1 MSTSTEVHAVLA
13 NGLPP
18 VAGKAYAFDL
28 TVVLSLALLLRL
40 LTYNGLLGSDDG
52 TYLGRAIDVA
62 KGHWSSAN
70 YNGALRYGFNI
81 PAGLFVWLFGT
92 SAFAANLWP
101 LLCSLIEVGAA
112 YAIATSVLDRRAGL
126 FAALLLATAP
136 LHIAVATRIHA
147 DSVVS
152 MFITVSFVLLWFGW
166 LRRDTRLLFAS
177 GLAIGGIFW
186 AKELVAVL
194 WLAFVPLLW
203 MFRGRWR
210 DTLPVIGGLLLTL
223 LLHGLLMTWIAGDP
237 LHLVKTVLG
246 QVNTNFIGEM
256 KGEDAAGYYLRY
268 LFVDVRHNGL
278 IALLALAALWFVPTE
293 LRSRGI
299 ARTGFGFVL
308 AWLVSVLLVLS
319 VFPVS
324 LDPLRFVMKQSNYI
338 TLFLAPMAVLAGL
351 ALASMPRPLAMP
363 LLLLSALIGVFL
375 GLMQQAD
382 YRAFGA
388 NSKSLGE
395 WAASQSQ
402 PVVVVGSVNN
412 ASLGP
417 LWARHQVGGRPV
429 LIESF
434 RDLAKPAAQA
444 AVREAAPGSLYA
456 VLDAQTMSWQGG
468 DTLVKG
474 ALPCW
479 EWQSKISPLGLGAG
493 NIVAAYVVK
502 LAHAGVASG
511 LPKMNAIASAFEVL
525 ALPKPADLYRVA
537 GADPL
542 CRAE

>member
-1 MSTSTEVHAVLA
+1 MARAVPA
-13 NGLPP
+13 AGLPLTAAK
-18 VAGKAYAFDL
+18 VYAFDL
-28 TVVLSLALLLRL
+28 AAVLTLALVLRL
-40 LTYNGLLGSDDG
+40 LTYNGLFGSDDG

-62 KGHWSSAN
+62 SGTWASAN

-81 PAGLFVWLFGT
+81 PAGLFVWLFGP
-92 SAFAANLWP
+92 SAFVANLWP
-101 LLCSLIEVGAA
+101 LLCSLIEVGAV
-112 YAIATSVLDRRAGL
+112 YAVAVSVLDRRAGL
-126 FAALLLATAP
+126 FAAVLLATTP

-152 MFITVSFVLLWFGW
+152 MFVTLSFTLLWFGW

-177 GLAIGGIFW
+177 GLAMGGIFW

-194 WLAFVPLLW
+194 WLAYVPLLW

-237 LHLVKTVLG
+237 LHLIKTVLG
-246 QVNTNFIGEM
+246 QVNKTFIGEM

-278 IALLALAALWFVPTE
+278 LAFLALAALWFVPRA
-293 LRSRGI
+293 LRSRG
-299 ARTGFGFVL
+299 ASSTGLAFVL

-338 TLFLAPMAVLAGL
+338 TLFIAPMAVLAGL
-351 ALASMPRPLAMP
+351 ALASMPRFLAMA
-363 LLLLSALIGVFL
+363 LLLLSVLIGVFL
-375 GLMQQAD
+375 ALMQQAD

-395 WAASQSQ
+395 WAAAQSQ
-402 PVVVVGSVNN
+402 PVVVVGSVNS

-417 LWARHQVGGRPV
+417 LWARQHVGGRPV
-429 LIESF
+429 AIESF
-434 RDLAKPAAQA
+434 RDLAEPAVQA
-444 AVREAAPGSLYA
+444 AVQAAAPGSLYA
-456 VLDAQTMSWQGG
+456 VIDPQTMRWQAG
-468 DTLVKG
+468 DGVVKG
-474 ALPCW
+474 ALSCW
-479 EWQSKISPLGLGAG
+479 EWQAKLSPSGLGMGNAVAG
-493 NIVAAYVVK
+493 AVAK
-502 LAHAGVASG
+502 LARAGAASG
-511 LPKMNAIASAFEVL
+511 LPKLNSIASAFEAL
-525 ALPKPADLYRVA
+525 ALPRPADLYRVA

>member
-1 MSTSTEVHAVLA
+1 MSTSAKARAVPAAGLPRTAARVYALDLAAVLA
-13 NGLPP
+13 
-18 VAGKAYAFDL
+18 
-28 TVVLSLALLLRL
+28 LALVLRL
-40 LTYNGLLGSDDG
+40 MTYNGLFGSDDG

-62 KGHWSSAN
+62 SGTWASAN

-81 PAGLFVWLFGT
+81 PAGLFVWLFGP

-101 LLCSLIEVGAA
+101 LLCSLIEVGTVYAVAA
-112 YAIATSVLDRRAGL
+112 SVLDRRAGL
-126 FAALLLATAP
+126 FAAVLLATTP

-147 DSVVS
+147 DPVVS
-152 MFITVSFVLLWFGW
+152 MFVTLSFALLWFGW
-166 LRRDTRLLFAS
+166 LRRDPWLLFAS
-177 GLAIGGIFW
+177 GLAMGGIFW

-223 LLHGLLMTWIAGDP
+223 LMHGLLMTWIAGDP
-237 LHLVKTVLG
+237 LHLVKTVMG
-246 QVNTNFIGEM
+246 QVKTNFIGEM

-278 IALLALAALWFVPTE
+278 LAFLTLAALWFVPRA
-293 LRSRGI
+293 LRSRG
-299 ARTGFGFVL
+299 ASSTGLAFVL
-308 AWLVSVLLVLS
+308 AWLLSVLLVLS

-338 TLFLAPMAVLAGL
+338 TLFIAPMAVLAGL
-351 ALASMPRPLAMP
+351 ALASMPRFLAMP
-363 LLLLSALIGVFL
+363 LLLLSVLIGVFL

-395 WAASQSQ
+395 WAAAQSQ
-402 PVVVVGSVNN
+402 PVVVVGSVNS

-417 LWARHQVGGRPV
+417 LWAWQHVGGRPV
-429 LIESF
+429 VIESF
-434 RDLAKPAAQA
+434 RDLAKPAVQA
-444 AVREAAPGSLYA
+444 AVQAAAPGSLYA
-456 VLDAQTMSWQGG
+456 VLDPQTMQWFAGQRV
-468 DTLVKG
+468 VKSP
-474 ALPCW
+474 LSCW
-479 EWQSKISPLGLGAG
+479 EWQTKLSPANLGLGNAVAG
-493 NIVAAYVVK
+493 AVAK
-502 LAHAGVASG
+502 LAHAGAASG
-511 LPKMNAIASAFEVL
+511 LPKMGSIASAFEAL

-542 CRAE
+542 CRA

>member
-1 MSTSTEVHAVLA
+1 MSAKVRAA
-13 NGLPP
+13 PPAGLLRS
-18 VAGKAYAFDL
+18 VDRAYAFDL
-28 TVVLSLALLLRL
+28 AAVLGLALVLRL
-40 LTYNGLLGSDDG
+40 LTYNGLFGSDDG

-62 KGHWSSAN
+62 SGTWTSAN

-81 PAGLFVWLFGT
+81 PAGLFVWLFGP

-101 LLCSLIEVGAA
+101 LLCSLVEVGAV
-112 YAIATSVLDRRAGL
+112 YAVAASVLDRRAGL
-126 FAALLLATAP
+126 FAAVLLATAP

-147 DSVVS
+147 DPVVS
-152 MFITVSFVLLWFGW
+152 MFVTLSFVLLWFGW

-177 GLAIGGIFW
+177 GLAMGGIFW

-194 WLAFVPLLW
+194 WVAFVPTLW

-223 LLHGLLMTWIAGDP
+223 LLHGLLMTWLAGDP

-246 QVNTNFIGEM
+246 QVNTSFIGEL

-268 LFVDVRHNGL
+268 MFFDIRHNGVL
-278 IALLALAALWFVPTE
+278 AFLALAALWLVPRM
-293 LRSRGI
+293 LRSRGV
-299 ARTGFGFVL
+299 ARTGFSFVL
-308 AWLVSVLLVLS
+308 VWFVSVLLVLS

-338 TLFLAPMAVLAGL
+338 TLFIAPLAVLAGL
-351 ALASMPRPLAMP
+351 ALACMPRLLAMP
-363 LLLLSALIGVFL
+363 LLLLSVLIGVFL

-388 NSKSLGE
+388 NSKSLGD
-395 WAASQSQ
+395 WAAAQPQ

-417 LWARHQVGGRPV
+417 LWAGQHGGGRPV

-434 RDLAKPAAQA
+434 RDLDEPSAQA
-444 AVREAAPGSLYA
+444 AVRAAVPGTLFA
-456 VLDAQTMSWQGG
+456 VIDRQTMRWQAG
-468 DTLVKG
+468 DGVVKG
-474 ALPCW
+474 ALSCW
-479 EWQSKISPLGLGAG
+479 EWQAKLSPSGLGMGNAVAG
-493 NIVAAYVVK
+493 AVAK
-502 LAHAGVASG
+502 LARAGAASG
-511 LPKMNAIASAFEVL
+511 LPKLNSVASAFEAL
-525 ALPKPADLYRVA
+525 AQPRPADLYRVA